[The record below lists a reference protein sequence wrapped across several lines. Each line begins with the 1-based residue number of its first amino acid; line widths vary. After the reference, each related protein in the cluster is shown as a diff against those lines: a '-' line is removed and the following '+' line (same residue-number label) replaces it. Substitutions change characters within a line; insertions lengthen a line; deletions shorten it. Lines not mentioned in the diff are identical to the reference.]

1 MISRRHVVRG
11 FSLVEVVLAI
21 GIFAFV
27 VVAVM
32 GLFGSALGGVRDVV
46 DRDGMVAVADSAA
59 ERVSGLS
66 RAEIAAIPAG
76 TNLLASG
83 RPLLYGY
90 LGTTPGQ
97 TNSLTW
103 TNISP
108 PVASVQSGRVYRVAL
123 YRANLDAS
131 TEAVF
136 ATTNA
141 SYPVRMEISVLAA
154 GQSSTRPAMSWS
166 FHRNLQPRQ

>member
-1 MISRRHVVRG
+1 MIFGRHVARG

-59 ERVSGLS
+59 EQVSMLS
-66 RAEIAAIPAG
+66 RAEIAAVPAG

-90 LGTTPGQ
+90 LGTVPGQ

-103 TNISP
+103 TNVSP
-108 PVASVQSGRVYRVAL
+108 PITSVQSGRVYRVAL
-123 YRANLDAS
+123 YRANVDAS
-131 TEAVF
+131 TEATF
-136 ATTNA
+136 AQTNA
-141 SYPVRMEISVLAA
+141 SYPVRMEIAVLAA
-154 GQSSTRPAMSWS
+154 GQSSTRPAMNWT
-166 FHRNLQPRQ
+166 FHRNLQPRE